1 MYTVWLPF
9 VSTCDANTLWTET
22 DYGRGDYRPVTVE
35 YGQLLLFDGGLLS
48 HGTVANTS
56 GQTRVSM
63 DLRIAPRVPGALEQF
78 LSSRRLPAPPS
89 HHT

>member
-1 MYTVWLPF
+1 MTGRDDQINVWLPF

-63 DLRIAPRVPGALEQF
+63 DLRIAPRAPGALEQF
-78 LSSRRLPAPPS
+78 FSSRRLR
-89 HHT
+89 